1 VVTWT
6 IRAPTGASQQVLAQA
21 RSATLDPVP
30 ADSLAAATLV
40 TWSRASGRLG
50 AVDRVRRIAAANNA
64 GWCDVVCRTH
74 GLVPTFDSDAWTSR
88 VRTPAFYP
96 DAVTL
101 AEDVPVPGL
110 MARVDDAAGCSIKD
124 SFASLDLSAFG
135 FHVLFDAEWIVR
147 PPSASLAA
155 PAADTAWDVVCASDV
170 FVAWERSWRGDNGPV
185 GVLRADLLGKPS
197 VTVLAA
203 RDRDRV
209 SAGAVLHHG
218 AGVVGISNMFSDPDR
233 GHADWVGCLALVDAV
248 FPGSTLVGYETGEPL
263 AAALAAGFRTAG
275 PLRVWLRDGRVDRS
289 SADVG
294 TRPGR

>member
-1 VVTWT
+1 M
-6 IRAPTGASQQVLAQA
+6 
-21 RSATLDPVP
+21 
-30 ADSLAAATLV
+30 
-40 TWSRASGRLG
+40 
-50 AVDRVRRIAAANNA
+50 AAANNA

-74 GLVPTFDSDAWTSR
+74 GLIPKFDSHAWTSR

-101 AEDVPVPGL
+101 SEDVPVPGL
-110 MARVDDAAGCSIKD
+110 LARVDDAAGCSIKD

-135 FHVLFDAEWIVR
+135 FRVLFDAEWIVR
-147 PPSASLAA
+147 PPSTAA
-155 PAADTAWDVVCASDV
+155 PAAPATGDAPAWRVVRASDL
-170 FVAWERSWRGDNGPV
+170 FAAWERSWRGDDGPV
-185 GVLRADLLGKPS
+185 GVLGADLLGQPS

-203 RDRDRV
+203 RDRGRV

-248 FPGSTLVGYETGEPL
+248 FPGSTLVGYEAGDAL

-275 PLRVWLRDGRVDRS
+275 PLRVWLRDGRVDRT
-289 SADVG
+289 SAEVG